1 MLDAL
6 FRRVSPTLVV
16 NFGPVLSAEALV
28 LQRLVVHVKLLHHV
42 VVELVPPT
50 ASAAAV
56 KERERG
62 ENNQRMTDEEE
73 EEEGVDLR

>member
-1 MLDAL
+1 MLDAA

-56 KERERG
+56 KERERRKQS
-62 ENNQRMTDEEE
+62 ED
-73 EEEGVDLR
+73 D